1 MSMMR
6 DDLFFF
12 LFSSLFLFRWKNFCK
27 KKKAKKK
34 GRKKKVVVVVI
45 LFFDSSSVYFGEEN
59 DDDDDDGERKVARII
74 VVVVVAKKKKTKK
87 TQRRQEEEEEEDD
100 GTAARGRAP
109 KKPVLPEIIIS
120 VLQNHQSETR
130 GRFCRELL
138 ALGGNVRDAGET
150 ERESTSSSQ
159 HRAKNSRA
167 DSLAESVHLRGQRV
181 LVEER
186 LDEDRGRVRDEMER
200 RTSEKIGV

>member
-1 MSMMR
+1 MYLLAS
-6 DDLFFF
+6 
-12 LFSSLFLFRWKNFCK
+12 
-27 KKKAKKK
+27 
-34 GRKKKVVVVVI
+34 
-45 LFFDSSSVYFGEEN
+45 
-59 DDDDDDGERKVARII
+59 
-74 VVVVVAKKKKTKK
+74 
-87 TQRRQEEEEEEDD
+87 
-100 GTAARGRAP
+100 ARGRRAP
-109 KKPVLPEIIIS
+109 KKPNVLPEIIIIS
-120 VLQNHQSETR
+120 VLQNHQSEQTR

>member
-1 MSMMR
+1 M
-6 DDLFFF
+6 
-12 LFSSLFLFRWKNFCK
+12 
-27 KKKAKKK
+27 
-34 GRKKKVVVVVI
+34 
-45 LFFDSSSVYFGEEN
+45 
-59 DDDDDDGERKVARII
+59 
-74 VVVVVAKKKKTKK
+74 
-87 TQRRQEEEEEEDD
+87 
-100 GTAARGRAP
+100 
-109 KKPVLPEIIIS
+109 
-120 VLQNHQSETR
+120 
-130 GRFCRELL
+130 